1 MMNMMKREIKREEK
15 LEESPKRER
24 GVSMK
29 ITISFQKNR
38 LMMLC
43 MEQDRSSRDSLAVLY
58 LGRLRTIW
66 RLISIRL
73 TRI

>member
-1 MMNMMKREIKREEK
+1 MNMMKREIKREERR
-15 LEESPKRER
+15 EESPKWER
-24 GVSMK
+24 GVPMK

-43 MEQDRSSRDSLAVLY
+43 MEQDQSSSDSLVILY
-58 LGRLRTIW
+58 LGRLRMIW

-73 TRI
+73 IRI